1 MQEARRLPYE
11 MMVIEG
17 EQAMARLLEY
27 YDLVLRFNDVEH
39 VMRGTVLEKL
49 LDLFQ
54 TVFAEELYGAFLS
67 GTIDL
72 RRLRPALEAIKDAD
86 PSADVRMK
94 ADSVLIEVLGCINSF
109 FREGLGLWH
118 GLAPRQTKK
127 HRRQ

>member
-1 MQEARRLPYE
+1 
-11 MMVIEG
+11 MMVIER
-17 EQAMARLLEY
+17 EQAMPRLLEY
-27 YDLVLRFNDVEH
+27 YDLVLRFNVVEH
-39 VMRGTVLEKL
+39 EMRGTVLERL

-54 TVFAEELYGAFLS
+54 TVFAEELYGAFVS
-67 GTIDL
+67 ATVDL

-86 PSADVRMK
+86 PSADLRMK

-118 GLAPRQTKK
+118 GLAPRKRKK